1 MLYFTG
7 KTFWKNKVGL
17 LFIVSQCR
25 GSFWY
30 WKRNLSMAAKGIWV
44 FPRDRM
50 QKGPQLWQNHPSID
64 LEARKGIIN
73 RRLGIDL
80 EPVISTFWFALPA
93 GETVT
98 SVISE
103 SCAYPKNLKSS
114 FWEKWQLRRCQIINQ
129 WISNDL
135 EAVHTCWVLHHQL
148 RWARPQ
154 EGGNEIVCAA
164 LSAPFIWYWVYHI
177 QVGTTNTNT
186 IKCTCLQEQCIM
198 WLYKLI
204 LQKG

>member
-1 MLYFTG
+1 MCLKRFCEKRKEWNISQYVFFHLIFFVE
-7 KTFWKNKVGL
+7 KIELVLFH
-17 LFIVSQCR
+17 FIVSQCR

-98 SVISE
+98 SVIS
-103 SCAYPKNLKSS
+103 CAYPKNLKSS

-135 EAVHTCWVLHHQL
+135 EPVISKNTLVGSCTTSWGEPGPRRAVM
-148 RWARPQ
+148 
-154 EGGNEIVCAA
+154 
-164 LSAPFIWYWVYHI
+164 
-177 QVGTTNTNT
+177 
-186 IKCTCLQEQCIM
+186 K
-198 WLYKLI
+198 
-204 LQKG
+204 

>member
-1 MLYFTG
+1 MCLTILWRKKRNETFPNILYFTG
-7 KTFWKNKVGL
+7 KTFWKNQVGL

-135 EAVHTCWVLHHQL
+135 EPVISKNTLVWSCTTSWGEPGPRRAVM
-148 RWARPQ
+148 
-154 EGGNEIVCAA
+154 
-164 LSAPFIWYWVYHI
+164 
-177 QVGTTNTNT
+177 
-186 IKCTCLQEQCIM
+186 K
-198 WLYKLI
+198 
-204 LQKG
+204 